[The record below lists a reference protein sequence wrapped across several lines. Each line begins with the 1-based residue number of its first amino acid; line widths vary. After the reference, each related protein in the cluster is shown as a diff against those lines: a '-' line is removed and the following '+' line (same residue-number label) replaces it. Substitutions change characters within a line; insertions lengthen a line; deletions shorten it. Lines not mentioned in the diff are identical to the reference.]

1 VRHVVGTRDWDELTA
16 GGPPVPPGSALRYEA
31 IRYEDDMPTAL
42 AAADVAV
49 CRAGSST
56 TFELAAAALP
66 AVMVPS
72 PHVTG
77 DHHTANARF
86 MVEAGA
92 AVMVP
97 DAELDGARLA
107 SEVDSF
113 LGDPERL
120 AAMGRAAHAVARPNA
135 AADIAALAEEHAR
148 A

>member
-1 VRHVVGTRDWDELTA
+1 
-16 GGPPVPPGSALRYEA
+16 
-31 IRYEDDMPTAL
+31 MPTAL

-72 PHVTG
+72 PNVTG

-86 MVEAGA
+86 MAAAGA
-92 AVMVP
+92 AVVVP
-97 DAELDGARLA
+97 DAELDGARLVA
-107 SEVDSF
+107 EVDA
-113 LGDPERL
+113 LLADPARL
-120 AAMGRAAHAVARPNA
+120 AAMGAAARSVARPNA